1 MSMFKIQQIYE
12 KTGYVETV
20 MLLNYT
26 SSLILNFF
34 DIQEKR
40 IQRFTPRLHETKLY
54 KSSLKANLPTKEKT

>member
-40 IQRFTPRLHETKLY
+40 I
-54 KSSLKANLPTKEKT
+54 